1 MNIHSDLTFSPRS
14 GTDHNQSS
22 PLPVG
27 GNLDLSGLISP
38 DDTPL
43 PPRWIYIS
51 ISAVGNTQNSID
63 LASELPYLMP
73 MTLQTRMYWLFF
85 VFSIAQSC
93 VVLTGSG
100 ISCSLTEKFKESL
113 LPWNMFSRDM
123 SLSLPP
129 TLRTAFLKVSKLLH
143 LKMTVMAMLQLIIFF
158 TFQCHSRGLGDIKS

>member
-27 GNLDLSGLISP
+27 GNLDLSGLVSP

-73 MTLQTRMYWLFF
+73 MTLQTRMY
-85 VFSIAQSC
+85 
-93 VVLTGSG
+93 
-100 ISCSLTEKFKESL
+100 
-113 LPWNMFSRDM
+113 
-123 SLSLPP
+123 
-129 TLRTAFLKVSKLLH
+129 
-143 LKMTVMAMLQLIIFF
+143 
-158 TFQCHSRGLGDIKS
+158 